1 MSSARDKVVRHRLML
16 VATVTVLV
24 ALSSVIFSAFASAA
38 SPGTV
43 FGWGENADGQLGD
56 GTKMPSS
63 TPVALSGLSDATAI
77 AAGGNFGL
85 ALLSNGT
92 VMAWGNNGAGQL
104 GDGTTTNN
112 PALAPVTGLSG
123 VIAIAAGNFHGLAL
137 LSNGT
142 VMSWGDN
149 AEGQLGAGTF
159 SGPEKCGANACSTTP
174 VAITGLSG
182 VRSIAAGAGHSLAVL
197 SSGSVVT
204 WGQNNDGQLG
214 DGTTAKS
221 PTPVPVTG
229 LSGATA
235 VAGGYQHSLALLADG
250 SVMAWGNSAVG
261 QLGDGVFSGPETCET
276 SCSTKPVAVTGLSN
290 ATAIAAGWGHSM
302 ALLSDGTVMAWGRNG
317 FGELGDGTH
326 TGPEACASGFACAAT
341 PVAVSG
347 LSGVTAI
354 AGGEEFSFALLTNQT
369 MVAWGYNHEGE
380 LGDGTATTTDCW
392 CIDAPVAVSGLSGV
406 TALAPES
413 QSYVGLALQGA
424 IISSTSTGEKSGET
438 GTPGGTGPS
447 NGTGPSTGTGAGGT
461 SAGKGASTP
470 SPSLATQL
478 GLPPTK
484 ACLSKRKLT
493 IHVAEHVLQSGVSTK
508 IKSAEVLL
516 DGRVV
521 AKLAGSDLVA
531 HVSFVGLEKGSFKI
545 TVKAT
550 TTTYKALSAS
560 ATFHTCV
567 RGKRKHK

>member
-1 MSSARDKVVRHRLML
+1 MRNRLML
-16 VATVTVLV
+16 VATAAVLV
-24 ALSSVIFSAFASAA
+24 ALASVGFSTFASAA
-38 SPGTV
+38 PPGTV

-56 GTKMPSS
+56 GTKTPSA
-63 TPVALSGLSDATAI
+63 TPVALSRLSDATAI

-92 VMAWGNNGAGQL
+92 VMAWGNNNVGQL
-104 GDGTTTNN
+104 GNGTTTNS
-112 PALAPVTGLSG
+112 PTPVPVIGLSG

-142 VMSWGDN
+142 MMAWGDN

-159 SGPEKCGANACSTTP
+159 SGPEKCAANACSTTP
-174 VAITGLSG
+174 VAVSGLSD
-182 VRSIAAGAGHSLAVL
+182 VTSIAAGAGYSLAVL
-197 SSGSVVT
+197 SSGNVMT

-221 PTPVPVTG
+221 STPAPVTG

-235 VAGGYQHSLALLADG
+235 VAGGYEHSLALLSDG

-261 QLGDGVFSGPETCET
+261 QLGDGVFNGPETCET
-276 SCSTKPVAVTGLSN
+276 SCSTKPVAVTGLSS
-290 ATAIAAGWGHSM
+290 ATAIAAGWAHSM
-302 ALLSDGTVMAWGRNG
+302 ALLSNGTVMTWGSNG

-326 TGPEACASGFACAAT
+326 TGPEACVSGFACAAT

-354 AGGEEFSFALLTNQT
+354 AAGDEFSFALLTNQT

-380 LGDGTATTTDCW
+380 LGDGTATTTGCW
-392 CIDAPVAVSGLSGV
+392 CMDSPVAVAGLSGV
-406 TALAPES
+406 TALAPED

-424 IISSTSTGEKSGET
+424 GISSTSTGEKSGET
-438 GTPGGTGPS
+438 GTPGGTGTS
-447 NGTGPSTGTGAGGT
+447 SGTGTSTGTGAGGT
-461 SAGKGASTP
+461 SAGKGTP
-470 SPSLATQL
+470 TLPPSLATQL
-478 GLPPTK
+478 GLPSTK

-516 DGRVV
+516 AGRVV
-521 AKLAGSDLVA
+521 AKLTGSDLVA
-531 HVSFVGLEKGSFKI
+531 HVSLVGFEKGSFKI

-550 TTTYKALSAS
+550 TTTGKALSAS
-560 ATFHTCV
+560 ATFHTCA
-567 RGKRKHK
+567 RGKHKHKK